1 MVGDR
6 CFIFYLIRVLCCS
19 AYDVTIPAEGK
30 ALVKTD
36 IAIALPEGCYG
47 RVGMCDIIKLMV
59 SLHKACHLMSGPS
72 MFDIVVQN

>member
-1 MVGDR
+1 MFFNIYSP
-6 CFIFYLIRVLCCS
+6 CVLCCS

-47 RVGMCDIIKLMV
+47 RVGTYCDAIVIKLCTIAR
-59 SLHKACHLMSGPS
+59 HA
-72 MFDIVVQN
+72 I